1 MKPFGKEK
9 LVVGERRKKATNQ
22 DTTKNRP
29 IKFNL
34 PRRHCS
40 RATKREDEKEIFLE
54 TIVAC
59 RHHHQVL
66 STFYPH
72 ARFFTKRGEEIISP
86 IKRTHE
92 IKQRVCVSIPHRLH
106 SHSRVLLDCFARR
119 SGEHKKKDLELGD
132 VERRRLER

>member
-54 TIVAC
+54 TIVVSSSSPGAV
-59 RHHHQVL
+59 HIL
-66 STFYPH
+66 S
-72 ARFFTKRGEEIISP
+72 ARA
-86 IKRTHE
+86 
-92 IKQRVCVSIPHRLH
+92 
-106 SHSRVLLDCFARR
+106 LLY
-119 SGEHKKKDLELGD
+119 KK
-132 VERRRLER
+132 RRRDNLAD

>member
-9 LVVGERRKKATNQ
+9 LVLGERRKKATHQ

-54 TIVAC
+54 TIVVSSSPGVV
-59 RHHHQVL
+59 HIL
-66 STFYPH
+66 S
-72 ARFFTKRGEEIISP
+72 ARA
-86 IKRTHE
+86 
-92 IKQRVCVSIPHRLH
+92 
-106 SHSRVLLDCFARR
+106 LLC
-119 SGEHKKKDLELGD
+119 KK
-132 VERRRLER
+132 RRRDNLAD